1 MFESEFSTFGENRS
15 TFFLSQNQISASFL
29 INLLALGTG
38 ASYGIANVLLASMA
52 EDTNSNG
59 NGTNKTEKNVTTE
72 YGSWDFTVN
81 SEEASW
87 IGKFQK
93 NIFLRM
99 ALNF

>member
-1 MFESEFSTFGENRS
+1 MSSDHNKSTY
-15 TFFLSQNQISASFL
+15 FLLQKQISASFL

-52 EDTNSNG
+52 EDKISNG
-59 NGTNKTEKNVTTE
+59 NGTNKPETNTTTE
-72 YGSWDFTVN
+72 YGSWEFTVN

-87 IGKFQK
+87 IGKLHK
-93 NIFLRM
+93 NLFLYK